1 MAHAAVRQSPN
12 LMKLITTPSVLTR
25 LTMCVLLFCA
35 LRVHADVVETSNGAR
50 EVGKITGIEK
60 GVIKLETEYAGKIE
74 VKQSLVTRITT
85 DRPVAVRL
93 ADGSKVVGVVSSPA
107 ADKIRVTGPDKT
119 VDASVSNLAAWW
131 AAGEED
137 PDVVAKRRKWSY
149 EAGVDINGRSGT
161 ESQLGTAYHYRA
173 KLVGPDDTFQYYT
186 AYTRQESE
194 DQVSANQFK
203 AGVDYAD
210 NFSQDESW
218 YVRDEGGFDRVNF
231 ITLYDIAAGGYGYDF
246 INQKDQQ
253 MLTGRIGLSYRYD
266 QYGADK
272 GPALSSAGA
281 DFGLEYMVKIKKSQL
296 SDKISFDPAFSDLGN
311 FVINHEFAFDVPL
324 TKSLWKLSSG
334 VSNTYYSKPVSD
346 VSKMETLFFTRLV
359 LTWGAQPN

>member
-1 MAHAAVRQSPN
+1 
-12 LMKLITTPSVLTR
+12 
-25 LTMCVLLFCA
+25 
-35 LRVHADVVETSNGAR
+35 
-50 EVGKITGIEK
+50 
-60 GVIKLETEYAGKIE
+60 
-74 VKQSLVTRITT
+74 
-85 DRPVAVRL
+85 
-93 ADGSKVVGVVSSPA
+93 
-107 ADKIRVTGPDKT
+107 
-119 VDASVSNLAAWW
+119 
-131 AAGEED
+131 
-137 PDVVAKRRKWSY
+137 
-149 EAGVDINGRSGT
+149 
-161 ESQLGTAYHYRA
+161 
-173 KLVGPDDTFQYYT
+173 
-186 AYTRQESE
+186 
-194 DQVSANQFK
+194 
-203 AGVDYAD
+203 
-210 NFSQDESW
+210 
-218 YVRDEGGFDRVNF
+218 
-231 ITLYDIAAGGYGYDF
+231 
-246 INQKDQQ
+246 